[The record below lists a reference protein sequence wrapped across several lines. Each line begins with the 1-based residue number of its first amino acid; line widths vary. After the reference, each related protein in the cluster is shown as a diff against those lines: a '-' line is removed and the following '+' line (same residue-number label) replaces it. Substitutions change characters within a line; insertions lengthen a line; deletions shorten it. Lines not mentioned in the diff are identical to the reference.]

1 MGLIYAVDRGA
12 YERYQGWLT
21 LNFSSMRGL
30 TFQGMASR
38 ESFCASSRRGNAR
51 QKSALIL
58 IAIVV
63 ALWFGIPTLQARE
76 KDTRQYGAGLIVNVP
91 FPLADVTQAVND
103 VIQSG
108 IIRGSKEYDR
118 EEYVTGAE
126 VATSVRGFPAWQE
139 GGTVFYKVRTHA
151 LDPRNFKESG
161 DVGTLAVRYV
171 LQPQGE
177 KNTVL
182 RIDAIFVEDF
192 RHTVHLSNGTVEG
205 AEYKDVHDH
214 LETLHVLKQQAAEA
228 AAQGTQVNAKL
239 LRKESSAPS
248 LPVQSRV
255 SSDAAPSAA
264 KPLTADLKS
273 SESPEERL
281 KSLQRQVERTVKSP
295 GAPLKASPFRTA
307 KTLVSLPSG
316 TEVLIVISTPY
327 WFGVETHH
335 GQHGWLS
342 RDELEILP

>member
-1 MGLIYAVDRGA
+1 
-12 YERYQGWLT
+12 
-21 LNFSSMRGL
+21 LNFSSMRCL
-30 TFQGMASR
+30 TLKGMASR
-38 ESFCASSRRGNAR
+38 EFLRASSRRGNAR
-51 QKSALIL
+51 QKSALFL
-58 IAIVV
+58 IAVLVLWSAIS
-63 ALWFGIPTLQARE
+63 ALHARG
-76 KDTRQYGAGLIVNVP
+76 KDTTQYGAGLIVNVP
-91 FPLADVTQAVND
+91 FPVADVTQAVNE

-126 VATSVRGFPAWQE
+126 LATSVRGFPAWQE

-192 RHTVHLSNGTVEG
+192 RHTVHLSNGSVEG
-205 AEYKDVHDH
+205 AEYKDIHDH
-214 LETLHVLKQQAAEA
+214 LETLHVLKQEAAES
-228 AAQGTQVNAKL
+228 AAQGTQVNSKL
-239 LRKESSAPS
+239 LRKETSRPS

-255 SSDAAPSAA
+255 SPEAAPSAA
-264 KPLTADLKS
+264 KPLTAELNAN
-273 SESPEERL
+273 ESPEEHL
-281 KSLQRQVERTVKSP
+281 KALRRQVERTVKSP

-327 WFGVETHH
+327 WFGIETHQ
-335 GQHGWLS
+335 GQHGWVS
-342 RDELEILP
+342 RDELEIVP

>member
-1 MGLIYAVDRGA
+1 
-12 YERYQGWLT
+12 

-30 TFQGMASR
+30 TFQGMASG

-51 QKSALIL
+51 QKSTLIL
-58 IAIVV
+58 ITIVV
-63 ALWFGIPTLQARE
+63 ALWFAIPALQARE
-76 KDTRQYGAGLIVNVP
+76 KDTTQYGAGLIVNVP
-91 FPLADVTQAVND
+91 FPMADVTHAVND

-192 RHTVHLSNGTVEG
+192 RHTVHLSNGSVEG

-228 AAQGTQVNAKL
+228 AAQGTVNAKL
-239 LRKESSAPS
+239 LRNETSAPS

-273 SESPEERL
+273 TESPEERL
-281 KSLQRQVERTVKSP
+281 RSLRRQVERTVKSP

-327 WFGVETHH
+327 WFGVETHQ
-335 GQHGWLS
+335 GQHGWVS